1 MAYIY
6 KITNDINEKVY
17 IGQTS
22 VSIEARWL
30 QHTRDSKRPEK
41 ENRPLYRAMKKYGI
55 DVFHISLIEETDNP
69 NEREIY
75 WIEQYNSYYKGY
87 NATVGGE
94 GRPKDFSAEEVEI
107 MVNLFNQKTALK
119 TIAAVL
125 NCDYETVK
133 HKLQS
138 LGFQID
144 AHRTL
149 KMAVAQIDKKTNE
162 VINVYDSTHEA
173 ARALGDDKKNAHIRE
188 CCRGLRLS
196 AYGYK
201 WKFVDDIAGEWHGF
215 TISGS

>member
-1 MAYIY
+1 
-6 KITNDINEKVY
+6 
-17 IGQTS
+17 
-22 VSIEARWL
+22 
-30 QHTRDSKRPEK
+30 
-41 ENRPLYRAMKKYGI
+41 
-55 DVFHISLIEETDNP
+55 
-69 NEREIY
+69 
-75 WIEQYNSYYKGY
+75 
-87 NATVGGE
+87 
-94 GRPKDFSAEEVEI
+94 

-201 WKFVDDIAGEWHGF
+201 
-215 TISGS
+215 